1 MVRGAGGLCD
11 HASVRLNDRTRTAII
26 AALGAGLLACTVAV
40 HDLGSLQVH
49 NQSYV
54 ALQGAMVA
62 ICGLAAY
69 VLWRRARRLD
79 VALVL
84 VVALAARLLL
94 VADAPTLSDDAFR
107 FVWDGR
113 VQAHGIN
120 PYDFAPADRRLKP
133 LRDFAIFTHVN
144 RPYVRTL
151 YPPSNEIAF
160 AAIHAGVGDAIS
172 ELKAAFLAL
181 EAAAVTLLLVMLRR
195 ARVSMGR
202 AALYAW
208 HPLAVVEIAGS
219 GQPEALLLVPTLLA
233 LLLWDRGRRVG
244 AGTALGVA
252 ALTKFVPFL
261 LAPFML
267 RRLGARFAAA
277 LVATIGLLYL
287 PYLGAGSHVVGS
299 VGEFTRERF
308 GSGPYNWLLELG
320 LSRPVT
326 AAVLA
331 SALAG
336 VVAATALLPSRT
348 LAGACSRATVLLGAA
363 VLAAHDVQPWYLLW
377 VLPLLC
383 LAPAPWL
390 LWLSATV
397 PVYYLTFGPSKVL
410 TGEEA
415 RLVVWAPALALAGV
429 EAIRWWSRR
438 RPGAGAREPAREP
451 AVGAPG
457 GAPLRLAP

>member
-1 MVRGAGGLCD
+1 
-11 HASVRLNDRTRTAII
+11 VRLDDRTRTAIL

-40 HDLGSLQVH
+40 QGLGSLRVH
-49 NQSYV
+49 NQAYV
-54 ALQGAMVA
+54 SLQGAMVA
-62 ICGLAAY
+62 ICGLAAL

-84 VVALAARLLL
+84 VVAVAARLLL
-94 VADAPTLSDDAFR
+94 VADAPTLSDDAYR

-113 VQAHGIN
+113 VQAHAIN
-120 PYDFAPADRRLKP
+120 PYEFAPADPRLEP
-133 LRDFAIFTHVN
+133 LRDFPIFTHVN

-151 YPPSNEIAF
+151 YPPSDEIAF
-160 AAIHAGVGDAIS
+160 AAIHAGVGDGIS

-181 EAAAVTLLLVMLRR
+181 EAAAVGLLLALLRR
-195 ARVSMGR
+195 ARVSLGR

-219 GQPEALLLVPTLLA
+219 AQPEALLLVPTLLA
-233 LLLWDRGRRVG
+233 LLCWGRGRRVG
-244 AGTALGVA
+244 AGAALGVA
-252 ALTKFVPFL
+252 TLTKFVPFL
-261 LAPFML
+261 LAPYML

-277 LVATIGLLYL
+277 LVATVGLLYL
-287 PYLGAGSHVVGS
+287 PYLDAGGHMAGS
-299 VGEFTRERF
+299 VGAFTRERF
-308 GSGPYNWLLELG
+308 GSGPFNWLLDLG
-320 LSRPVT
+320 LSRPVVG
-326 AAVLA
+326 AVLTCG
-331 SALAG
+331 LAG
-336 VVAATALLPSRT
+336 VVVAAALLPPRT
-348 LAGACSRATVLLGAA
+348 LVAASSRAALLFGAA

-390 LWLSATV
+390 LWLCATV
-397 PVYYLTFGPSKVL
+397 SVYYLTFGPSKVM

-438 RPGAGAREPAREP
+438 RPGARAGGPAREP
-451 AVGAPG
+451 APEPAVRAPG